1 MLISFPNEFL
11 SLIERT
17 PDSPPLIPPRG
28 RYRYS
33 AGIHDDMPHDY
44 LTLIDKVAKFDSQ
57 SRSHLAGDPDGARGR
72 ENMVS

>member
-1 MLISFPNEFL
+1 MLISFPNVF
-11 SLIERT
+11 SRPTER
-17 PDSPPLIPPRG
+17 PPAPAPLIPPRG
-28 RYRYS
+28 RNRYS

-72 ENMVS
+72 ENMAS